1 MAFTLGLMEEN
12 MKENIEM
19 IKNMDM
25 EFIFG
30 PMDGFIKVIG
40 IKENNMVLEIIQF
53 LDNQKN

>member
-1 MAFTLGLMEEN
+1 
-12 MKENIEM
+12 
-19 IKNMDM
+19 M

-53 LDNQKN
+53 LDNQKNQGYGKKVREFYGLIKIK